1 MGDKIGRVHVDRQDL
16 STLQSRKFK
25 GLKKRKNEDGQS
37 DGEVVVGEDGITVEK
52 PLSGG
57 GGEGRKRKKEE

>member
-16 STLQSRKFK
+16 STLQTRKFK
-25 GLKKRKNEDGQS
+25 GLKKRK
-37 DGEVVVGEDGITVEK
+37 GEDGGDDAGAESEGEK

-57 GGEGRKRKKEE
+57 GGEGRKRTKV